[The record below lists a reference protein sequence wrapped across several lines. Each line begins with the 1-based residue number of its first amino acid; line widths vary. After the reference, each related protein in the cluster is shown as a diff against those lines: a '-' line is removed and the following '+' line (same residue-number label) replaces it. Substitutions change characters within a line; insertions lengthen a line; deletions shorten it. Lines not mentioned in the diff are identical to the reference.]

1 MIAFIVF
8 AIFFEFA
15 GRQNIKMRRG
25 KPIKII
31 DNSGYFFRIPFFE
44 KIIWP
49 AQSLEY
55 KRRSFTSRGIEKE
68 GWCDLTKTIAADVSI
83 YFTLPTENEEL
94 FWVAKTIP
102 LEQEKCKEFLEKPV
116 LDAIRDVGK
125 EKTYVEWIEDRRDIE
140 EKAVK
145 RLLSDRKSPF
155 YKARIPGISV
165 DLKNITVR

>member
-1 MIAFIVF
+1 MIVFSIILLLVLIAFIVF

-83 YFTLPTENEEL
+83 YFTLPTE
-94 FWVAKTIP
+94 K
-102 LEQEKCKEFLEKPV
+102 
-116 LDAIRDVGK
+116 
-125 EKTYVEWIEDRRDIE
+125 
-140 EKAVK
+140 
-145 RLLSDRKSPF
+145 
-155 YKARIPGISV
+155 
-165 DLKNITVR
+165 

>member
-1 MIAFIVF
+1 
-8 AIFFEFA
+8 
-15 GRQNIKMRRG
+15 MRRG